1 MQLRRSS
8 SLITGPI
15 EPIKTMATGSGQTP
29 DRDVIGSYVEEE
41 QKIISRPGPYRYQ
54 TLDSKSNEI
63 RLLRIPKKT
72 TNPSTPLQYTLFHTS
87 LKESSNFLA
96 LSYCWGSHT
105 LSHTMTI
112 NNHTMPITESL
123 ATALASLQP
132 QSHDILLWADAICIN
147 QHDPIEKTSQVQL
160 MRDIYQTASQVIIWL
175 GPATPDT
182 YYTVREMRKL
192 GDELIGLGLWDLS
205 SEELL
210 RWDEDGDGES
220 SAATK
225 QAISKMRDQHLKMA
239 RRDEY
244 PFWWIMSN
252 LGKSGWFHRIWC
264 IQECTNAR
272 VATFRCGHDEV
283 DFTRLW
289 AVALYFRIF
298 SSRSHPDVHGDVQA
312 FWKDN
317 WLTNMLSDA
326 LPTTL
331 IGIRRKY
338 LVSGGHDLR
347 TLLDRVIVKDSKSQR
362 IDATDPRDRVFV
374 LLGIAND
381 EAAKEIV
388 ADYTLS
394 CEQAYIMTATALL
407 RHGHDDVLSL
417 CRQRGVCTDLPS
429 WVPDWSADLRKP
441 WSVWHTTS
449 RLYAASGPS
458 KLLLSPI
465 QDLFFPYLTLPSLF
479 IDTIASL
486 GHTFTPGLDDQIS
499 WPSLRPYF
507 ADISLFL
514 AQSTRY
520 TAQEKEE
527 AEWRIPIGDTEVAET
542 NSQMV
547 RATPNSH
554 MKAGHAVAKAMA
566 SETGAAD
573 ELVQENFLAFAC
585 YRCQMG
591 RMYDSQVC
599 VSEKGWVG
607 LCPVG
612 SRVGDEM
619 MIIAGARVPYIVRK
633 AGGGTYK
640 LIGESYV
647 HGIMDG
653 EAMLNS
659 PSMEDIVLC

>member
-1 MQLRRSS
+1 
-8 SLITGPI
+8 
-15 EPIKTMATGSGQTP
+15 MATGSGQTP

-87 LKESSNFLA
+87 LKDSSNFLA

-112 NNHTMPITESL
+112 NNHSMPITESL
-123 ATALASLQP
+123 ATALASLQS

-252 LGKSGWFHRIWC
+252 LG
-264 IQECTNAR
+264 ET
-272 VATFRCGHDEV
+272 
-283 DFTRLW
+283 
-289 AVALYFRIF
+289 LYFRIF

-362 IDATDPRDRVFV
+362 IDATDPRDRVFA

-394 CEQAYIMTATALL
+394 
-407 RHGHDDVLSL
+407 
-417 CRQRGVCTDLPS
+417 
-429 WVPDWSADLRKP
+429 WSADLRKP

-527 AEWRIPIGDTEVAET
+527 AEWRIPVGDTEVAET

-566 SETGAAD
+566 SETGAVD
-573 ELVQENFLAFAC
+573 ELVKENFLAFAC

-591 RMYDSQVC
+591 RMYDSQLYAWDY
-599 VSEKGWVG
+599 GW
-607 LCPVG
+607 G
-612 SRVGDEM
+612 SHAQQPKYGGHIFDILPLLSKMSYLKSNTAPELHL
-619 MIIAGARVPYIVRK
+619 ARPLNQVQCK
-633 AGGGTYK
+633 AIEPHERGSQASRPLAT
-640 LIGESYV
+640 
-647 HGIMDG
+647 
-653 EAMLNS
+653 
-659 PSMEDIVLC
+659 